1 MTLKK
6 DLKIFTKTTFIS
18 TLVFFVFGNIIFKG
32 LLNYGDWTLVLFLI
46 HIILTFIVM
55 MPLLFVFWLLDKIK
69 NKKLTSVINKV
80 GLRTTIGTFYISSL
94 LWFSIFNDTN
104 QRLKDP
110 YNYYTDLK
118 YLGIYTLITIL
129 TFSVLDYY
137 YAIKEKK

>member
-1 MTLKK
+1 
-6 DLKIFTKTTFIS
+6 
-18 TLVFFVFGNIIFKG
+18 
-32 LLNYGDWTLVLFLI
+32 
-46 HIILTFIVM
+46 M

-94 LWFSIFNDTN
+94 LLFSIFNDTN

>member
-94 LWFSIFNDTN
+94 LLFSIFNDTN